1 LLPPPLSLLAKK
13 LRRKAPAGSP
23 AFVPY
28 AGPFIAML
36 MGDALLAEMNIKV
49 DALDHRNFE
58 AARKLVEASGDRY
71 AQKAIGRLARGL
83 KELYGDADVSLQ
95 RLSATFRRGDLLEY
109 LWRAEI
115 LDFLPD
121 LTNSPD

>member
-1 LLPPPLSLLAKK
+1 
-13 LRRKAPAGSP
+13 
-23 AFVPY
+23 
-28 AGPFIAML
+28 ML
-36 MGDALLAEMNIKV
+36 MGDALLDEMNIKV
-49 DALDHRNFE
+49 GALDHRNFE
-58 AARKLVEASGDRY
+58 VARKLVELNGDRY
-71 AQKAIGRLARGL
+71 AQKAIERLGRGL